1 MSAMYQRDGGRLTD
15 RQRRAFALPVSRL
28 LEALATDPAKGG
40 RPPIELPPDV
50 ARAVLNDVANAHSA
64 PTSTAGSGWPAR
76 VGECARER
84 EREKE
89 YGRCAYISALLT
101 KYCFLSR

>member
-1 MSAMYQRDGGRLTD
+1 MCQRDADRLTD
-15 RQRRAFALPVSRL
+15 QERRAIALQARRARAIVA
-28 LEALATDPAKGG
+28 ALDGRAGG
-40 RPPIELPPDV
+40 PPIELPPDV

-64 PTSTAGSGWPAR
+64 RPSTAGSGWPAR
-76 VGECARER
+76 VTECARAR
-84 EREKE
+84 ERGKE